1 MEDISVEDIK
11 EGVEEITTQAFQ
23 FRDYLMGKAPEIVDF
38 CLRVVLALLVFWI
51 GRKLIRWILK
61 ILESSMKKAGADKGV
76 RQFTMSLSK
85 IALYVLMVIGIAQT
99 LGVQETSVAALLGTA
114 GVTIG
119 LALQGGLA
127 NIAGGIMILT
137 FKPFQVGDYIILNQQ
152 NNCEGTVSKIDTCY
166 TTLLS
171 LDNKHIIIPNGTLSE
186 NTITNV
192 TARDKRKLAVTV
204 GISYDSDLRLAKEI
218 LERLLKEDPD
228 AQTDKDM
235 IVYVDE
241 LSDSAV
247 KIGFQVWVDT
257 SRYFPTKWRMN
268 EKIKTAYDEAGIE
281 IAYQQVDVHIHS

>member
-1 MEDISVEDIK
+1 M
-11 EGVEEITTQAFQ
+11 
-23 FRDYLMGKAPEIVDF
+23 
-38 CLRVVLALLVFWI
+38 
-51 GRKLIRWILK
+51 
-61 ILESSMKKAGADKGV
+61 
-76 RQFTMSLSK
+76 
-85 IALYVLMVIGIAQT
+85 
-99 LGVQETSVAALLGTA
+99 LGTA

>member
-1 MEDISVEDIK
+1 MEEIGVEEIK

-23 FRDYLMGKAPEIVDF
+23 VRDYLMGKAPDILDF

-51 GRKLIRWILK
+51 GRKLIKWILK
-61 ILESSMKKAGADKGV
+61 ILESSMKRAGADKGV

-85 IALYVLMVIGIAQT
+85 IALYALLIVSIAQS

-114 GVTIG
+114 GVTLG

-152 NNCEGTVSKIDTCY
+152 NNCEGTVTKIDTCY

-171 LDNKHIIIPNGTLSE
+171 FDNKHIIIPNGTLSE

-192 TARDKRKLAVTV
+192 TARDKRKLAVSI

-228 AQTDKDM
+228 AQSDRDM

-241 LSDSAV
+241 LGENSV

-257 SRYFPTKWRMN
+257 QRYFPAKWRMN
-268 EKIKTAYDEAGIE
+268 EKIKNAYDEAGIE
-281 IAYQQVDVHIHS
+281 IAHQQVDVHVHS

>member
-85 IALYVLMVIGIAQT
+85 IALYALMVIGIAQT

-171 LDNKHIIIPNGTLSE
+171 FDNKHIIIPNGTLSE